1 MWFAVL
7 FGLHDTDGT
16 DEGQSE
22 CNHLQLGRRCDVLD
36 ALHHAVS
43 SDCQLSLE
51 GNREFLT
58 KVQLWWIIHIRLSF
72 LFNSSSL
79 NSRKP
84 ASQSIRQKIIVELAQ
99 MLPS

>member
-16 DEGQSE
+16 DESQSE
-22 CNHLQLGRRCDVLD
+22 CNHLQLGCRCDVLD
-36 ALHHAVS
+36 AIYHAIS

-58 KVQLWWIIHIRLSF
+58 KVHQFWWFFHILLSF
-72 LFNSSSL
+72 LFNTS
-79 NSRKP
+79 K
-84 ASQSIRQKIIVELAQ
+84 V
-99 MLPS
+99 